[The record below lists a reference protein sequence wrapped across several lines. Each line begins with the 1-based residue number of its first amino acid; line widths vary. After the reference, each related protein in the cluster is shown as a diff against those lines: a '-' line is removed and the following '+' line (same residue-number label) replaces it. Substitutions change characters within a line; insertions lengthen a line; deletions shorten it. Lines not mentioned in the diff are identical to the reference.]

1 MTPKAA
7 WRVLGIE
14 PTSDAIAIRRAYA
27 ARLRA
32 MDVDAD
38 RDGFAALRD
47 ARDLALQRAAEGTL
61 DAEPAEEAAPAPLAG
76 EQIAIPAPQTGF
88 GWTGALEGTGDP
100 ALSLP
105 PPDAALRPTVIAPD
119 ARPAADAPGDV
130 LSLPDPADLLACADK
145 AGGWYVARHGVAADE
160 ARVDRTLHAL
170 LFPNG
175 EDEDRE
181 LLMTAEEEE
190 QALAALAAVIADV
203 RGGDIDQQARGE
215 GWIADILAHG
225 WPRSDPLLAPAAE
238 AFGWRARAGLVDTP
252 PAIDY
257 VNQRLAAR
265 DFRTAVER
273 KDHQL
278 HGAWKQLRKTTRTG
292 QSRALWW
299 EGRKIDELLGIIRR
313 DYPELEQQLDWH
325 RVALWDARGQKPIRS
340 YTWIFIAIVAV
351 QLLSAIGRMAGPS
364 GDAPSPSPLT
374 EAADTPSSVPLA
386 EAVDPPQMKTDIGD
400 VLVKSLGSTMAYDEF
415 ERDHGGL
422 HWILRANW
430 RIQGDGGNFTD
441 SYAATM
447 DRLLRDRYVLMANE
461 LGGDHMI
468 ALQRLRLKIGRAL
481 RKAQNWAACNDLY
494 RTGLLPDPALLPDD
508 VAALQRRQMGALLL
522 SVDTDPAPRNR
533 KGGTYRIPGAIV
545 QATLDGSGLPLD
557 RVEAVYQ
564 GGGEPREVCLTD
576 TAMLAAILDAAPAV
590 RDPLIDK
597 I

>member
-7 WRVLGIE
+7 WRLLGIALTAD
-14 PTSDAIAIRRAYA
+14 TSAIRRAYA

-47 ARDLALQRAAEGTL
+47 ARDLVLQLAAEGAL
-61 DAEPAEEAAPAPLAG
+61 DAEPADEAAPAPQEG

-88 GWTGALEGTGDP
+88 GWTGALEGPGDP

-105 PPDAALRPTVIAPD
+105 PPDGALHPAALAPD
-119 ARPAADAPGDV
+119 TRPAADAPGDV
-130 LSLPDPADLLACADK
+130 LRLPDPADLLACADK
-145 AGGWYVARHGVAADE
+145 AGGWYVARHGVAAEE
-160 ARVDRTLHAL
+160 ARADRTLHAL
-170 LFPNG
+170 LFPRG

-181 LLMTAEEEE
+181 QLMTAEEEE
-190 QALAALAAVIADV
+190 QAQAALTAVIADV

-215 GWIADILAHG
+215 IWIADILAHG
-225 WPRSDPLLAPAAE
+225 WPRSDPLLAPAAD

-252 PAIDY
+252 PAVDY
-257 VNQRLAAR
+257 VNQRIAAR

-278 HGAWKQLRKTTRTG
+278 HGAWKQLRRPTRAG

-299 EGRKIDELLGIIRR
+299 EGRKIDKLLGIIRR
-313 DYPELEQQLDWH
+313 DYPELESQLDWH

-340 YTWIFIAIVAV
+340 YTWIFIAIVVV
-351 QLLSAIGRMAGPS
+351 QLLSAIGRMADSS
-364 GDAPSPSPLT
+364 GDASSPAS
-374 EAADTPSSVPLA
+374 LA
-386 EAVDPPQMKTDIGD
+386 EAVDPPQMKTDIGE
-400 VLVKSLGSTMAYDEF
+400 VLAKSLGGHMPYEER
-415 ERDHGGL
+415 ERDHPRL
-422 HWILRANW
+422 NQILRANW
-430 RIQGDGGNFTD
+430 RIMQQNGEGI
-441 SYAATM
+441 SHYAATM

-481 RKAQNWAACNDLY
+481 RKGQNWGACNDLY

-508 VAALQRRQMGALLL
+508 VAALQRKQMGALLL

-533 KGGTYRIPGAIV
+533 QGGTYSIPGAIV

>member
-7 WRVLGIE
+7 WRLLGIA
-14 PTSDAIAIRRAYA
+14 PTADTGAIRRAYA
-27 ARLRA
+27 ARLRV

-38 RDGFAALRD
+38 RDGFASLRD
-47 ARDLALQRAAEGTL
+47 ARDLALQLAAEGML
-61 DAEPAEEAAPAPLAG
+61 DAEPADEAAPAPKEG
-76 EQIAIPAPQTGF
+76 EHVAIPVPQTGF
-88 GWTGALEGTGDP
+88 GWTGALEGPGDP
-100 ALSLP
+100 AFSLP
-105 PPDAALRPTVIAPD
+105 PPDGALHPTALAPD

-130 LSLPDPADLLACADK
+130 LPLPDPADLLACADK
-145 AGGWYVARHGVAADE
+145 AGGWYVARHGVAAE
-160 ARVDRTLHAL
+160 QARVDRTLHAL

-225 WPRSDPLLAPAAE
+225 WPRSDPLLAPAAD

-265 DFRTAVER
+265 DFRAAVER

-278 HGAWKQLRKTTRTG
+278 HGAWKQLRKPTRTG

-340 YTWIFIAIVAV
+340 YTWIFIAIVVV
-351 QLLSAIGRMAGPS
+351 QLLSAIGRMADSS
-364 GDAPSPSPLT
+364 GDASSPAPLT
-374 EAADTPSSVPLA
+374 

-400 VLVKSLGSTMAYDEF
+400 VLVKSLGSAMAYDEF

-422 HWILRANW
+422 HRILSTNW
-430 RIQGDGGNFTD
+430 RMQGSSGNFTD
-441 SYAATM
+441 SYAAVM

-481 RKAQNWAACNDLY
+481 RKDQNWAACNDLY

-508 VAALQRRQMGALLL
+508 VAALQRKQMGALLL
-522 SVDTDPAPRNR
+522 SVDTDPAPRSR
-533 KGGTYRIPGAIV
+533 QGGAYRIPGAIV

-557 RVEAVYQ
+557 RVEAVYR

-576 TAMLAAILDAAPAV
+576 TAMLAAIIDAAPAV

>member
-1 MTPKAA
+1 MTPGAA
-7 WRVLGIE
+7 WRLLGIE
-14 PTSDAIAIRRAYA
+14 PTNDASAIRRAYA

-47 ARDLALQRAAEGTL
+47 ARDLALQLAAEGML
-61 DAEPAEEAAPAPLAG
+61 DAEPADDAAPAPPEG
-76 EQIAIPAPQTGF
+76 EQVAIPAPQTGF
-88 GWTGALEGTGDP
+88 GWTGALAGVGDP
-100 ALSLP
+100 ALSLS
-105 PPDAALRPTVIAPD
+105 PPDGALYPAALAPD
-119 ARPAADAPGDV
+119 VRPAVDAPGDI
-130 LSLPDPADLLACADK
+130 LPLPDPADLLACADK
-145 AGGWYVARHGVAADE
+145 AGGWYAARHGVAAEE
-160 ARVDRTLHAL
+160 ARVDRALHAL
-170 LFPNG
+170 LFPRG

-181 LLMTAEEEE
+181 QLMTAEEEE
-190 QALAALAAVIADV
+190 RAQAALAAVIADV

-215 GWIADILAHG
+215 IWIADILAHG
-225 WPRSDPLLAPAAE
+225 WPRSDPLLTPAAD

-265 DFRTAVER
+265 VFRAAVAR
-273 KDHQL
+273 KEHSL
-278 HGAWKQLRKTTRTG
+278 HGAWKQLSRPASAG
-292 QSRALWW
+292 QTFALWW
-299 EGRKIDELLGIIRR
+299 EGRKIDKLLGIIRR
-313 DYPELEQQLDWH
+313 DYPELESQLDWH

-340 YTWIFIAIVAV
+340 YTWIFIAVVVV
-351 QLLSAIGRMAGPS
+351 QLLSAIGRMSDSS

-400 VLVKSLGSTMAYDEF
+400 VLVKSLGSAMAYDEF

-422 HWILRANW
+422 HRILSTNW
-430 RIQGDGGNFTD
+430 RMQGGSGNFTD
-441 SYAATM
+441 SYAAVM

-508 VAALQRRQMGALLL
+508 VAALQRKQMGALLL

-533 KGGTYRIPGAIV
+533 QGGTYSIPGAIV

-557 RVEAVYQ
+557 RVEAVYR
-564 GGGEPREVCLTD
+564 GSGEPRDVCLVD

>member
-1 MTPKAA
+1 MTPRAA
-7 WRVLGIE
+7 WRRLGIE
-14 PTSDAIAIRRAYA
+14 PTTDTSAIRRAYA

-38 RDGFAALRD
+38 RDGFAGLRD
-47 ARDLALQRAAEGTL
+47 ARDLALRLAAEDRL
-61 DAEPAEEAAPAPLAG
+61 DTEPAEEAAPAPLEG
-76 EQIAIPAPQTGF
+76 EQVAIPVPQTGF
-88 GWTGALEGTGDP
+88 GWTGVLAGTGDP

-105 PPDAALRPTVIAPD
+105 PPDGALHPAALASD
-119 ARPAADAPGDV
+119 ARPAADTPGDV
-130 LSLPDPADLLACADK
+130 LPLPDPADLLACADK
-145 AGGWYVARHGVAADE
+145 AGGWYVARHGVAAEE
-160 ARVDRTLHAL
+160 ARADRTLHAL
-170 LFPNG
+170 LFPRG

-181 LLMTAEEEE
+181 RPMTAEEEE
-190 QALAALAAVIADV
+190 QAQAALAAVIADV

-215 GWIADILAHG
+215 IWIADILAHG
-225 WPRSDPLLAPAAE
+225 WPRSDPLLAPAAD

-252 PAIDY
+252 PAVDY

-265 DFRTAVER
+265 DFRAAVER

-278 HGAWKQLRKTTRTG
+278 HGAWKQLRRPTRAG

-340 YTWIFIAIVAV
+340 YTWIFIAIVVV

-364 GDAPSPSPLT
+364 GDASSPAS
-374 EAADTPSSVPLA
+374 LA

-400 VLVKSLGSTMAYDEF
+400 VLVKSLGSAMAYDEF

-422 HWILRANW
+422 HRILSTNW
-430 RIQGDGGNFTD
+430 RMQGSSGNFTD
-441 SYAATM
+441 SYAAVM

-461 LGGDHMI
+461 LGGEHLI
-468 ALQRLRLKIGRAL
+468 ALQRLRLKIGRVL

-494 RTGLLPDPALLPDD
+494 RYRNGLLPDPALLPDD
-508 VAALQRRQMGALLL
+508 VAALQRKQMGELLL

-533 KGGTYRIPGAIV
+533 QGGTYSIPGAIV

-557 RVEAVYQ
+557 RVQAVYR
-564 GGGEPREVCLTD
+564 GGGEPREVCLAD

>member
-7 WRVLGIE
+7 WRLLGIE
-14 PTSDAIAIRRAYA
+14 PTPDTGAIRRAYA

-38 RDGFAALRD
+38 RDGFASLRD
-47 ARDLALQRAAEGTL
+47 ARDLTLQLAVEGML
-61 DAEPAEEAAPAPLAG
+61 DMEPADEAAPAPPEG
-76 EQIAIPAPQTGF
+76 EHVAIPVPQTGF
-88 GWTGALEGTGDP
+88 GWTGALERPGDP
-100 ALSLP
+100 AFSLP
-105 PPDAALRPTVIAPD
+105 PPDGALHPTALALD
-119 ARPAADAPGDV
+119 TRPAADAPGDV
-130 LSLPDPADLLACADK
+130 LPLPDPADLLAGADK

-175 EDEDRE
+175 KDEDRE

-225 WPRSDPLLAPAAE
+225 WPRSDPLLASAAD
-238 AFGWRARAGLVDTP
+238 AFGWRAMAGRVDTP
-252 PAIDY
+252 PAVDY
-257 VNQRLAAR
+257 VNERLAAR
-265 DFRTAVER
+265 DFRAAVER

-278 HGAWKQLRKTTRTG
+278 HGAWKQLRKPTRTG

-299 EGRKIDELLGIIRR
+299 EGRKIDELLGTIRR

-325 RVALWDARGQKPIRS
+325 RVALWDARGQKSIRS
-340 YTWIFIAIVAV
+340 YTWIFIAIVVV
-351 QLLSAIGRMAGPS
+351 QLLSAIGRMADS
-364 GDAPSPSPLT
+364 SSDAPSRAPLT
-374 EAADTPSSVPLA
+374 EMANPPEMQTAIGEVLA
-386 EAVDPPQMKTDIGD
+386 
-400 VLVKSLGSTMAYDEF
+400 KSLGGHMPYAAR
-415 ERDHGGL
+415 ERDHPRL
-422 HWILRANW
+422 NSILQANW
-430 RIQGDGGNFTD
+430 RIMQQNGEDI
-441 SYAATM
+441 SRYAAAM
-447 DRLLRDRYVLMANE
+447 DRLLRDRYVLLANE
-461 LGGDHMI
+461 LGGEKMI

-481 RKAQNWAACNDLY
+481 RKDQNWAACNDLY
-494 RTGLLPDPALLPDD
+494 RTGLLPDPTLLPDD
-508 VAALQRRQMGALLL
+508 VAALQRKQMGALLL
-522 SVDTDPAPRNR
+522 SVDTDPAPLNR